1 MMKILIA
8 IVVALWAGAS
18 PTLAEESVRLSD
30 AWARAS
36 VLASRPV
43 ASVLASRPVA
53 SYLTIESAV
62 EDRLLGVTT
71 PVAGHVMIHV
81 VEKDGDVSR
90 MKHIETLELP
100 TGERI
105 TLAPGGMHLMLMGLQ
120 DKLSEG
126 TTFPMTL
133 SFENA
138 GEITVEVSVLGIA
151 AEGPREVSE

>member
-1 MMKILIA
+1 MRKLIA
-8 IVVALWAGAS
+8 IVVVALAVAS
-18 PTLAEESVRLSD
+18 PALAEESIRVFD
-30 AWARAS
+30 AWARATI
-36 VLASRPV
+36 LASRPG
-43 ASVLASRPVA
+43 AA
-53 SYLTIESAV
+53 YLTIESAA
-62 EDRLLGVTT
+62 EDRLLGVTM
-71 PVAGHVMIHV
+71 PVAGQVMIHA
-81 VEKDGDVSR
+81 VEKDGDISR

-100 TGERI
+100 AGERV

-151 AEGPREVSE
+151 AEGPREAAE

>member
-1 MMKILIA
+1 MKKLIA
-8 IVVALWAGAS
+8 AIVTVWAVAS
-18 PTLAEESVRLSD
+18 PALAEESVRVFN

-36 VLASRPV
+36 VLASRPGAAYV
-43 ASVLASRPVA
+43 
-53 SYLTIESAV
+53 TIESVSDDTLIGAS
-62 EDRLLGVTT
+62 T
-71 PVAGHVMIHV
+71 PVAKRVMIHA

-90 MKHIETLELP
+90 MKHVETLELP
-100 TGERI
+100 AGERI

-151 AEGPREVSE
+151 VEGPREAAE

>member
-18 PTLAEESVRLSD
+18 PTLAEESVRVSD
-30 AWARAS
+30 AWAR
-36 VLASRPV
+36 

-62 EDRLLGVTT
+62 EDRLLGVTA
-71 PVAGHVMIHV
+71 PVAGHVMIHA

-90 MKHIETLELP
+90 MKHIETLEVP

>member
-1 MMKILIA
+1 MRKLIA
-8 IVVALWAGAS
+8 IVVVALVVAS
-18 PTLAEESVRLSD
+18 PALAEESIRVFD
-30 AWARAS
+30 AWARATIL
-36 VLASRPV
+36 VSRPG
-43 ASVLASRPVA
+43 AA
-53 SYLTIESAV
+53 YLTIESAA

-71 PVAGHVMIHV
+71 PVAGRVMIHA

-100 TGERI
+100 AGERV

-151 AEGPREVSE
+151 AEGPREAAK

>member
-18 PTLAEESVRLSD
+18 PTLAEESVRVSD
-30 AWARAS
+30 AWAR
-36 VLASRPV
+36 

-71 PVAGHVMIHV
+71 PVAGHVMIHA

-90 MKHIETLELP
+90 MKHIETLEVP

-126 TTFPMTL
+126 TTFPVTL

>member
-1 MMKILIA
+1 MRKLIA
-8 IVVALWAGAS
+8 TVVVALAVAS
-18 PTLAEESVRLSD
+18 PALAEESVRIFD

-36 VLASRPV
+36 VLASRPGAAYV
-43 ASVLASRPVA
+43 TV
-53 SYLTIESAV
+53 ESAT
-62 EDRLLGVTT
+62 EDQLLGVAT
-71 PVAGHVMIHV
+71 PVAGQVMIHA
-81 VEKDGDVSR
+81 VEKDGDISR

-100 TGERI
+100 AGERI

-151 AEGPREVSE
+151 AVGPREAAE

>member
-1 MMKILIA
+1 MKKLIA
-8 IVVALWAGAS
+8 AIVTVWAVAS
-18 PTLAEESVRLSD
+18 PALAEESVRVFN

-36 VLASRPV
+36 VLASRPGAAYV
-43 ASVLASRPVA
+43 
-53 SYLTIESAV
+53 TIESVSDDTLIGAS
-62 EDRLLGVTT
+62 T
-71 PVAGHVMIHV
+71 PVAKRVMIHA

-90 MKHIETLELP
+90 MKHVETPELP
-100 TGERI
+100 AGERI

-151 AEGPREVSE
+151 AEGPREATQ

>member
-18 PTLAEESVRLSD
+18 PTLAEESVRVSD
-30 AWARAS
+30 AWAR
-36 VLASRPV
+36 

-71 PVAGHVMIHV
+71 PVAGHVMIHA

-120 DKLSEG
+120 DKLGEG

-138 GEITVEVSVLGIA
+138 GEVTVEVFVLGIA
-151 AEGPREVSE
+151 AEGPQEVAE

>member
-1 MMKILIA
+1 MRKLIA
-8 IVVALWAGAS
+8 IVVVAWAVAS
-18 PTLAEESVRLSD
+18 PAHAQESVRVFD
-30 AWARAS
+30 AWARATI
-36 VLASRPV
+36 LASRPG
-43 ASVLASRPVA
+43 AA
-53 SYLTIESAV
+53 YLTIESAS
-62 EDRLLGVTT
+62 EDRLVGVTT
-71 PVAGHVMIHV
+71 PVAGHVMIHAI
-81 VEKDGDVSR
+81 EKDGDISR

-100 TGERI
+100 SGERF

-151 AEGPREVSE
+151 AEGPQEVAE

>member
-18 PTLAEESVRLSD
+18 PTLAEESVRVSD
-30 AWARAS
+30 AWAR
-36 VLASRPV
+36 

-90 MKHIETLELP
+90 MKHIETLEVP

>member
-43 ASVLASRPVA
+43 AS
-53 SYLTIESAV
+53 YLTIESAV
-62 EDRLLGVTT
+62 EDRLLGVAT
-71 PVAGHVMIHV
+71 PVAGHVMIHA

>member
-1 MMKILIA
+1 MKKLIA
-8 IVVALWAGAS
+8 TVVSVWAVAS
-18 PTLAEESVRLSD
+18 PALAQESVRVFD

-36 VLASRPV
+36 VLASRPGAAYV
-43 ASVLASRPVA
+43 
-53 SYLTIESAV
+53 TIESVSDDTLIGAS
-62 EDRLLGVTT
+62 T
-71 PVAGHVMIHV
+71 PVAKRVMIHA

-90 MKHIETLELP
+90 MKHVETLKLP
-100 TGERI
+100 AGERI
-105 TLAPGGMHLMLMGLQ
+105 ALAPGGMHLMLMGLQ

-151 AEGPREVSE
+151 AEGPREASE

>member
-1 MMKILIA
+1 MKKLIA
-8 IVVALWAGAS
+8 AIVTVWAVAS
-18 PTLAEESVRLSD
+18 PALAEESVRVFN

-36 VLASRPV
+36 VLASRPGAAYV
-43 ASVLASRPVA
+43 
-53 SYLTIESAV
+53 TIESVSDDTLIGAS
-62 EDRLLGVTT
+62 T
-71 PVAGHVMIHV
+71 PVAKRVMIHA

-90 MKHIETLELP
+90 MKHVETLELP
-100 TGERI
+100 AGERI

-151 AEGPREVSE
+151 AEGPREAAE

>member
-30 AWARAS
+30 AWAR
-36 VLASRPV
+36 

>member
-1 MMKILIA
+1 MKKLIA
-8 IVVALWAGAS
+8 ASIAVWALAS
-18 PTLAEESVRLSD
+18 PALAQESVRVFD
-30 AWARAS
+30 AWARATI
-36 VLASRPV
+36 LASRPG
-43 ASVLASRPVA
+43 AA
-53 SYLTIESAV
+53 YLTIESAA

-71 PVAGHVMIHV
+71 PVAGHVMIHA

-100 TGERI
+100 ASQRV

-138 GEITVEVSVLGIA
+138 GEVTVEVSVLGIA
-151 AEGPREVSE
+151 AEGPREAAE

>member
-1 MMKILIA
+1 MMRKLIA
-8 IVVALWAGAS
+8 TVVVVWAVAS
-18 PTLAEESVRLSD
+18 PALAEESVRVFD

-36 VLASRPV
+36 VLASRPGAAYV
-43 ASVLASRPVA
+43 
-53 SYLTIESAV
+53 TIESTSDDTLIGAS
-62 EDRLLGVTT
+62 T
-71 PVAGHVMIHV
+71 PVAEQVMIHA

-100 TGERI
+100 AGERI

-151 AEGPREVSE
+151 AEGPREATQ

>member
-18 PTLAEESVRLSD
+18 PTLAEESVRVSD
-30 AWARAS
+30 AWAR
-36 VLASRPV
+36 

-62 EDRLLGVTT
+62 EDRLLGVAT
-71 PVAGHVMIHV
+71 PVAGHVMIHA

-138 GEITVEVSVLGIA
+138 GEIKIEVSVLGIA

>member
-1 MMKILIA
+1 MKILIA

-30 AWARAS
+30 AWAR
-36 VLASRPV
+36 